1 MDMSETYQKMCDCE
15 EVQNQWRRFS
25 VDVSQDSLVWGGES
39 ERNHDMLWLP
49 RQDQIQEMLQLE
61 LHELLELCSESV
73 IQEALYRYAESFE
86 QLWLAVYM
94 DEKHGKAWDGKEW
107 IRG

>member
-49 RQDQIQEMLQLE
+49 RQDQIQEMLDWSGIE
-61 LHELLELCSESV
+61 IWRIEF
-73 IQEALYRYAESFE
+73 II
-86 QLWLAVYM
+86 
-94 DEKHGKAWDGKEW
+94 K
-107 IRG
+107 